1 MDGAGG
7 AAGLDTMAEVDPGI
21 PVTFTRV
28 SCLGFGVEWLF
39 RVSVFKDS
47 GPIGVRWL

>member
-21 PVTFTRV
+21 PVTFAW
-28 SCLGFGVEWLF
+28 GFGVQDF
-39 RVSVFKDS
+39 GSS
-47 GPIGVRWL
+47 G